1 MKRLIVTIMLLAVSG
16 FESSANEQ
24 NQKLLALSEEDR
36 NAAFIDVVR
45 KAGECDRVV
54 RTMLMGSNPKGDVSW
69 SVGCANQSS
78 YHVNVPI
85 EPQFKL
91 FALTCEDFKAFGSLA
106 IAVTR
111 PEERRLQRPP
121 ECWQKF

>member
-1 MKRLIVTIMLLAVSG
+1 MKRLIITIVVLAASG
-16 FESSANEQ
+16 FGSSANEQ

-36 NAAFIDVVR
+36 NAAFAEVVR
-45 KAGECDRVV
+45 KAGDCDRVV
-54 RTMLMGSNPKGDVSW
+54 RSMLMGSSPKGDVSW

-78 YHVNVPI
+78 YHVNVPV
-85 EPQFKL
+85 EANFKL